1 MTNDATPT
9 LIPSTIDRMPLIA
22 AKGTDMTIA
31 FGHVPAP
38 GMDIMDI
45 PSSVNTAW
53 DDLGQRVPR
62 FVVLHRMYGSLTG
75 TDVYFRTDART
86 AALTDYGLD
95 NSTGRIIRWN
105 DPWGRRAAWASGPY
119 QSPSGDG
126 PAIVAKLGIA
136 GINRDGVS
144 IEIAGSGGDP
154 VSSTAYGEL
163 VALVAYH
170 ADRARVPH
178 TSFPINPATG
188 LTFVMW
194 HGEFNGQKRDTC
206 PGPVVAAFTDRL
218 ITDVADRLK
227 RAQESTTTAPVVAPP
242 KPSVPSAPAPP
253 SALVLP
259 EGVTLDMVKGWF
271 GTVTS
276 NGEKAMTFQFNES
289 GPLTKLWL
297 ERGRKTGVWPQLVS
311 VTGPADNRFFT
322 FDGGLKVLARD
333 GKVSEVAA

>member
-1 MTNDATPT
+1 
-9 LIPSTIDRMPLIA
+9 
-22 AKGTDMTIA
+22 MTITY
-31 FGHVPAP
+31 GNVPAP
-38 GMDIMDI
+38 GMDTMDI

-86 AALTDYGLD
+86 KALTDYGMD
-95 NSTGRIIRWN
+95 QSTGRIIRWN

-154 VSSTAYGEL
+154 VSATAYGEL

-170 ADRARVPH
+170 ADRAKVPH
-178 TSFPINPATG
+178 TQFPTNPATG

-194 HGEFNGQKRDTC
+194 HGEFNGQKRTTC
-206 PGPVVAAFTDRL
+206 PGPVVAALTDRL
-218 ITDVADRLK
+218 ITDVAARLK
-227 RAQESTTTAPVVAPP
+227 RYQESTAAAPVVAPI
-242 KPSVPSAPAPP
+242 KSTPAPVP
-253 SALVLP
+253 TPPNALALP
-259 EGVTLDMVKGWF
+259 AGVTLAMMGDWF
-271 GTVTS
+271 GSVAQS
-276 NGEKAMTFQFNES
+276 GGQSATFRFDPS

-297 ERGRKTGVWPQLVS
+297 ARGKRLGVWPQLRE
-311 VTGPADNRFFT
+311 VTQTGDVRVFSFEDGYRIIAGPS
-322 FDGGLKVLARD
+322 GLK
-333 GKVSEVAA
+333 EVA